1 MAIDSETARL
11 FLAGKQAGINLGRM
25 VMLGRQNFLLRPA
38 ETRSLFQSFG
48 LTPDPRLLVPTPP
61 GSNPPFSEPFFES
74 LGATACEAMDVSSYE
89 GASIIHDMNEPLP
102 PHLYDQFDL
111 VFDGGTL
118 EHVFQFPQALHNAMQ
133 LVKPGGWFVGFTP
146 GNNWFGHGFYQFS
159 PEVYYRAL
167 SRQNGF
173 SKCAVFTVPEGL
185 GLRWYLVR
193 DPVQLHNRT
202 NLINSLRTPLLV
214 LGQKVAPTPAK
225 LQLQQSDYLPYWS
238 ENTQGLN
245 TGKVRKEASFVL
257 SLKDKLYQWMPVFT
271 RRLATLEARRWCHEY
286 TIGKRDVFVPID
298 KARLASVIAG
308 LPANG

>member
-11 FLAGKQAGINLGRM
+11 FLACKQAGINLGRM

-38 ETRSLFQSFG
+38 ETRSLFRSYG

-61 GSNPPFSEPFFES
+61 GSDPPFAEPFFES

-89 GASIIHDMNEPLP
+89 GANIVHDMNEALP
-102 PHLYDQFDL
+102 SSLYEQFDV

-118 EHVFQFPQALHNAMQ
+118 EHVFQFPRAIHNAMQ
-133 LVKPGGWFVGFTP
+133 LVKPGGWFVGFTC

-173 SKCAVFTVPEGL
+173 SKCAVFLVPEGL
-185 GLRWYLVR
+185 GLKWYLVR
-193 DPVQLHNRT
+193 DPAQLRNRT

-214 LGQKVAPTPAK
+214 LGQKAAPTPEK
-225 LQLQQSDYLPYWS
+225 LKLQQSDYLPYWS
-238 ENTQGLN
+238 ENAPVLN
-245 TGKVRKEASFVL
+245 TGKVLKASNFAL
-257 SLKDKLYQWMPVFT
+257 SLKAMLYQLMPVFT
-271 RRLATLEARRWCHEY
+271 RRLATLEARPWCQEY
-286 TIGKRDVFVPID
+286 TIRKRHVFVPID
-298 KARLASVIAG
+298 KNKLASVIAG
-308 LPANG
+308 LPTNA

>member
-38 ETRSLFQSFG
+38 ETRELFRSYG

-61 GSNPPFSEPFFES
+61 GSDPPFAEPFFES

-89 GASIIHDMNEPLP
+89 GAKIVHDMNEPLP
-102 PHLYDQFDL
+102 SSLYEQFDL

-118 EHVFQFPQALHNAMQ
+118 EHVFQFPRALHNAMQ
-133 LVKPGGWFVGFTP
+133 LVKPGGWFAGFTG

-173 SKCAVFTVPEGL
+173 SKCAVFIVPEGL
-185 GLRWYLVR
+185 GLKWYLVR
-193 DPVQLHNRT
+193 DPAQLRNRT

-214 LGQKVAPTPAK
+214 LGQKAAPTPDK
-225 LQLQQSDYLPYWS
+225 LKLQQSDYLPYWA
-238 ENTQGLN
+238 ENAPVLN
-245 TGKVRKEASFVL
+245 TGKVLKDSTFML
-257 SLKDKLYQWMPVFT
+257 SLKARLYQWMPVFT
-271 RRLATLEARRWCHEY
+271 RRLATLEARPWRPEY
-286 TIGKRDVFVPID
+286 TIRKRHVFVPID
-298 KARLASVIAG
+298 KNRLASVIAG
-308 LPANG
+308 LPANA

>member
-11 FLAGKQAGINLGRM
+11 FLACKQAGINLGRM

-38 ETRSLFQSFG
+38 ETRSLFRSYG

-61 GSNPPFSEPFFES
+61 GSDPPFAEPFFES

-89 GASIIHDMNEPLP
+89 GANIVHDMNEALP
-102 PHLYDQFDL
+102 SSLYEQFDL

-118 EHVFQFPQALHNAMQ
+118 EHVFQFPRAIHNAMQ
-133 LVKPGGWFVGFTP
+133 LVKPGGWFVGFTC

-173 SKCAVFTVPEGL
+173 SKCAVFIVPEGL
-185 GLRWYLVR
+185 GLKWYLVR
-193 DPVQLHNRT
+193 DPAQLRNRT

-214 LGQKVAPTPAK
+214 LGQKAAPTPEK
-225 LQLQQSDYLPYWS
+225 LKLQQSDYLSYWS
-238 ENTQGLN
+238 ENAPVLN
-245 TGKVRKEASFVL
+245 TGKVLKASNFAL
-257 SLKDKLYQWMPVFT
+257 SLKAKLYQLMPVFT
-271 RRLATLEARRWCHEY
+271 RRLATLEARPWCQEY
-286 TIGKRDVFVPID
+286 TIRKRHVFVPID
-298 KARLASVIAG
+298 KNKLASAIAG
-308 LPANG
+308 LPANA

>member
-38 ETRSLFQSFG
+38 ETRSLFRSYG

-61 GSNPPFSEPFFES
+61 GSDPPFAEPFFES

-89 GASIIHDMNEPLP
+89 GANIVHDMNEALP
-102 PHLYDQFDL
+102 SSFYEQFDV

-118 EHVFQFPQALHNAMQ
+118 EHVFQFPRALHNAMQ
-133 LVKPGGWFVGFTP
+133 LVKPGGWFVGFTC

-173 SKCAVFTVPEGL
+173 SKCAVFIVPEGL
-185 GLRWYLVR
+185 GLKWYLVR
-193 DPVQLHNRT
+193 DPAQLRNRT

-214 LGQKVAPTPAK
+214 LGQKAAPTPEK
-225 LQLQQSDYLPYWS
+225 LKLQQSDYLPYWS
-238 ENTQGLN
+238 ENAPVLN
-245 TGKVRKEASFVL
+245 TGKVLKASNFAL
-257 SLKDKLYQWMPVFT
+257 SLKAKLYQLMPVFT
-271 RRLATLEARRWCHEY
+271 RRLATLEARPWCQEY
-286 TIGKRDVFVPID
+286 TIRKRHVFVPID
-298 KARLASVIAG
+298 KNKLASVIAG
-308 LPANG
+308 LPSNA